1 MARSHGTVLG
11 PGGASASA
19 GRADRAGGSA
29 AQAGEG
35 GRGVHPLL
43 SDLLALT
50 KPRITALVVA
60 TAAAGFLAAGG
71 GLGPGLVHLLAGTA
85 LLAGGTNAL
94 NQLLER
100 DADARMERTRR
111 RPLPDGRLS
120 PAAAATFATLLVTGG
135 GAWLLVGTN
144 ALTAGLGVASTVLY
158 AAAYT
163 PLKRRSPISLVVGA
177 VPGAL
182 PALGGWT
189 AARGRVDPA
198 GLALFGIV
206 FLWQLPH
213 FLALGH
219 QLRED
224 YRRAGFSVLAVED
237 PSGARS
243 GRAAVLSALALLPV
257 ALLPTLLGVAGWGYG
272 ALAAATGA
280 VYLASSARFAAR
292 KGDDEARSLFRV
304 SLAYLPLLLVALVVD
319 GVVLD
324 LPGPATGWLPTL
336 NAALNATAAAAL
348 VGGFVMVRR
357 GRVSAHRA
365 FMLTAAAAS
374 SLFLAS
380 YLVYHAEVGSVSFQG
395 EGWIRT
401 GYLAMLISHVVLAIT
416 VIPLAVT
423 ALSRALTGEVG
434 KHRRVVRWTL
444 PIWLYVS
451 VTGLLVYAAVH
462 M

>member
-11 PGGASASA
+11 SGRPSTSA
-19 GRADRAGGSA
+19 GRTDRSGGFGSRA
-29 AQAGEG
+29 AQGRRGAGP
-35 GRGVHPLL
+35 VL
-43 SDLLALT
+43 SDLAVLT

-71 GLGPGLVHLLAGTA
+71 GLAPGLVHLLAGTA

-100 DADARMERTRR
+100 DADARMARTRG

-120 PAAAATFATLLVTGG
+120 PGAAAVFSGLLVVTG

-144 ALTAGLGVASTVLY
+144 ALTAGLGVASTLLY

-163 PLKRRSPISLVVGA
+163 PLKRRSPVSLVVGA

-189 AARGRVDPA
+189 AARGRVDVA

-237 PSGARS
+237 PSGTRS
-243 GRAAVLSALALLPV
+243 GRAAVLAALALLPV
-257 ALLPTLLGVAGWGYG
+257 AVLPTLLGVAGWGYG
-272 ALAAATGA
+272 ILATGVGGVYLAAA
-280 VYLASSARFAAR
+280 ARFGAE
-292 KGDDEARSLFRV
+292 KEDDAARSLFRV
-304 SLAYLPLLLVALVVD
+304 SLAYLPLLLVALVLD
-319 GVVLD
+319 GVVLE
-324 LPGPATGWLPTL
+324 LPGPATASLPTL
-336 NAALNATAAAAL
+336 NAGLNATAAVAL
-348 VGGFVMVRR
+348 VGGLAMVRR

-374 SLFLAS
+374 AIFLAS
-380 YLVYHAEVGSVSFQG
+380 YLVFHAEVGSVSFQG
-395 EGWIRT
+395 DGWIRT
-401 GYLAMLISHVVLAIT
+401 AYLAMLISHVVLAAA
-416 VIPLAVT
+416 VLPLALT
-423 ALSRALTGEVG
+423 ALSRALTGRVE
-434 KHRRVVRWTL
+434 KHRRIVRWTL

-462 M
+462 L